1 MKKET
6 GIYVPLITPF
16 TSEGE
21 VDYAGLYRATKHVL
35 KQNVDGIYAVGG
47 TSEFCT
53 LSTEE
58 RKKCLETIISAA
70 DGAKVIAHVGAP
82 SLREA
87 LELARHAESAGA
99 DMLSAVAPYY
109 FGYSFAKI
117 KEYFTAIAH
126 ETKLELMIYS
136 ASQSIQYS
144 MADFSSLLEDE
155 KITAIKYTG
164 SDFYKLERLVLAFPN
179 KKFYSGMDEAFL
191 SAQIVG
197 ATGAIGTTFNY
208 YGSYYAECKRLLAE
222 GKNTEALEI
231 AHKLNAMTEALI
243 SVGNT
248 LGGTK
253 YVMTLQGLDILTDC
267 RTSFPA
273 IDEERREKLKKQFV
287 ENNL

>member
-87 LELARHAESAGA
+87 LELARHAESVGA

-126 ETKLELMIYS
+126 ETKLELMVYLI
-136 ASQSIQYS
+136 AVI
-144 MADFSSLLEDE
+144 FSSSNNDE
-155 KITAIKYTG
+155 K
-164 SDFYKLERLVLAFPN
+164 
-179 KKFYSGMDEAFL
+179 
-191 SAQIVG
+191 SAME
-197 ATGAIGTTFNY
+197 Y
-208 YGSYYAECKRLLAE
+208 
-222 GKNTEALEI
+222 
-231 AHKLNAMTEALI
+231 
-243 SVGNT
+243 
-248 LGGTK
+248 
-253 YVMTLQGLDILTDC
+253 
-267 RTSFPA
+267 
-273 IDEERREKLKKQFV
+273 
-287 ENNL
+287 